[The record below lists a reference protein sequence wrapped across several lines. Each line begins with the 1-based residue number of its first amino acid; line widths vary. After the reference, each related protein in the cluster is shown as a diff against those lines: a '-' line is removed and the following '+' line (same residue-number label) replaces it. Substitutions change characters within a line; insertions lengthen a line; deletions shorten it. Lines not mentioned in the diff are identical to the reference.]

1 MSERASA
8 RALAGAGVSS
18 EADADSKRDELT
30 LLRRALRPLTDAPT
44 PPGWNHDELIDLLGP
59 GERTP
64 AAVLVPLV
72 RRAQGVQVLL
82 TRRTDGMRTHAGQV
96 SFPGGRIE
104 SGDVDAIDAALRETQ
119 EETGIDRR
127 LIQPFGFLDSFETV
141 SGYCV
146 APLVGEIDAGYVLAP
161 DPNEVAEVFEVPLV
175 FLLDTANL
183 KRHSID
189 WQGKEREIYEF
200 HHSGRRIW
208 GATAAMI
215 VNLQRRMALAARAE
229 HA

>member
-1 MSERASA
+1 MSEPASA
-8 RALAGAGVSS
+8 GARSAVDALASGQ
-18 EADADSKRDELT
+18 DELAP
-30 LLRRALRPLTDAPT
+30 LRRALRSLADPPQ
-44 PPGWNHDELIDLLGP
+44 PPGWNHEELIDLLGP

-72 RRAQGVQVLL
+72 RRVEGVQVLL

-96 SFPGGRIE
+96 SFPGGRIDP
-104 SGDVDAIDAALRETQ
+104 GDADAIDAALRETQ

-146 APLVGEIDAGYVLAP
+146 TPLVGEIDASYVLAP
-161 DPNEVAEVFEVPLV
+161 DPNEVAEVFEVPLA
-175 FLLDTANL
+175 FLLDASNL

-200 HHSGRRIW
+200 HHGGRRIW
-208 GATAAMI
+208 GATAAML
-215 VNLQRRMALAARAE
+215 VNLQRRIERE
-229 HA
+229 NGRT